1 MLSTE
6 PLINAQKAQLE
17 TLLGLANTGFEAAEK
32 LGALHWKLARSALA
46 ESGASAQ
53 ELLAVKE
60 PQSFFALQAE
70 RLQPLPERASAYGK
84 QVYEIVAAAQADYLK
99 VAEAGVAELQRK
111 TAEFIE
117 AAAKNAPAGS
127 ENALS
132 LVKAAVAA
140 ANDAYEGVN
149 KAARQAAGA
158 AEANLATLS
167 AVVTPKP
174 ATGKPKRAA

>member
-17 TLLGLANTGFEAAEK
+17 TLLGLASTGFDTVEK
-32 LGALHWKLARSALA
+32 LGTLHWQLARGALA
-46 ESGASAQ
+46 EGGASAQ
-53 ELLAVKE
+53 ELLAVKD
-60 PQSFFALQAE
+60 PQSFYALQAE

-84 QVYEIVAAAQADYLK
+84 QVYEIVAAAQAEFAK
-99 VAEAGVAELQRK
+99 VAEAGVAEVQRK

-127 ENALS
+127 ENALT

-140 ANDAYEGVN
+140 ANDAYDGMN

-167 AVVTPKP
+167 AAATPKP
-174 ATGKPKRAA
+174 AAKAKRSA